1 MSEYDIKNVLDSS
14 YGAYAVKGTYSSE
27 KARKNSNHN
36 ESVAIIRE
44 MLQGNTADIRQS
56 AREANT
62 AVSTIQT
69 LTNATSDIAGKL
81 SEMEELATKASS
93 PDYSQVQKE
102 EMQKEFKNLA
112 KEINKTAKN
121 TKIENN
127 KIFTD
132 AGESISIP
140 IGDGSKTDIF
150 AKDLSFNAEGLDIS
164 TDSKTASS
172 NVLKAMYELN
182 EYNEYLNKQ
191 RTRIEDAT
199 AAIESEIESAMGIEF
214 DDFSLIMATEM
225 SSNTGNQLVEDDETS
240 LNTQGNLTPEEALK
254 LLNSNE

>member
-14 YGAYAVKGTYSSE
+14 YGAYVVKGTYSGFN
-27 KARKNSNHN
+27 ARRNLKHN
-36 ESVAIIRE
+36 ETVAVIRD
-44 MLQGNTADIRQS
+44 MLNGKTADVRQS
-56 AREANT
+56 VKEASS
-62 AVSTIQT
+62 AISIVQK
-69 LTNATSDIAGKL
+69 LTNATSSISNKL
-81 SEMEELATKASS
+81 LKMKELATKANS

-112 KEINKTAKN
+112 KEINETAKG

-127 KIFTD
+127 KIFTE

-140 IGDGSKTDIF
+140 VGDGSKADIF
-150 AKDLSFNAEGLDIS
+150 AKDLSFDAEGLDIS
-164 TDSKTASS
+164 TDPETVLS
-172 NVLKAMYELN
+172 NIHKATKELN

-199 AAIESEIESAMGIEF
+199 AAIESEIESALGIEL

-225 SSNTGNQLVEDDETS
+225 SSNTGNHLIEDDEIS
-240 LNTQGNLTPEEALK
+240 LNTQGNLTPEETLK